1 MFDLTSIYILRC
13 FLKIFWILKSI
24 KLIFFLVFLL
34 FLYVDI
40 KNIKN

>member
-24 KLIFFLVFLL
+24 KFIFFSVFIV
-34 FLYVDI
+34 FI
-40 KNIKN
+40 C